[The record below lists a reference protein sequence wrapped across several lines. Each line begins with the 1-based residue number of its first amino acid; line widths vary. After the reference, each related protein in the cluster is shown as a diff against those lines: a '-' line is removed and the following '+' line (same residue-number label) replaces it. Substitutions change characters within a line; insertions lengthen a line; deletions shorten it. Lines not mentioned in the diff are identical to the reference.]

1 MDKEIIIE
9 MLEEIKEKLNN
20 SKSPQIDTSTINNL
34 TTNLQETITITN
46 GYIEQIGKVLE
57 QVKQPVKTEHR
68 HIIDIQSNWVFFSL
82 IGLSVTLLVCG
93 VIIYNQRETITQ
105 SQDNDLKYR
114 RVLMKDG
121 ASAGDLKELQNMFD
135 YNRDPQAIK
144 ELRKD
149 VEEYERLI
157 QEQAQKS
164 EQSRLDAAQAEQL
177 QKEAEALKRKK

>member
-1 MDKEIIIE
+1 MNKDVIIE
-9 MLEEIKEKLNN
+9 MLEEIKEGVKNP
-20 SKSPQIDTSTINNL
+20 KTPQIDTSTINNL
-34 TTNLQETITITN
+34 TANLQETTTITN
-46 GYIEQIGKVLE
+46 GYVEQISKVLE

-93 VIIYNQRETITQ
+93 VIIYTQKQTIAQ

-114 RVLMKDG
+114 RILMKDG

-135 YNRDPQAIK
+135 YHRDPQAIK

-149 VEEYERLI
+149 VEKYERLI

-164 EQSRLDAAQAEQL
+164 EQSRLDAAHAEQL
-177 QKEAEALKRKK
+177 QKEAENLKKR